1 LPISTPLSLCYRLG
15 MPVPRSESTATPHG
29 QRTLA
34 ALSAAQLT
42 ASKRPFLQYLTSL
55 IQTARWQLFAAV
67 LIMTFTSLTEGLGVA
82 LLFPILQVAGFN
94 LANQGH
100 VGHYT
105 GEVRDLLVLSG
116 LRPSLWLATLL
127 LIFMLLMA
135 LRSLFSRIQSVL
147 TFRTA
152 LGYELALSRRLYQA
166 IINAD
171 WLFLVRRR
179 SSDFTHALTAE
190 LARVAT
196 CTYLL
201 IGALANGIL
210 ALVYIAI
217 ALKLSAGMTLLVLA
231 TGAVLLLLSR
241 RWMRDVHRGGSAV
254 SESVSEVYSAAT
266 EHLQN
271 LKAMKFYDA
280 QTSDLEMFSSLQSS
294 ALQQS
299 LQNTRSQ
306 AAAAFWF
313 EAGSLLV
320 LGAIIF
326 ASLQILNVA
335 PASILLLL
343 AVFTRLFPR
352 LAAGQ
357 SQLQAFLTELPAF
370 ENLMTIYQEC
380 VANAEVP
387 SGPGPPPDLS
397 PAHEIRLDHVG
408 FRYEPDRPLVLDD
421 LSLAIAAGRV
431 TAIVGSSGAG
441 KSTVAD
447 LINGLL
453 APLTGQ
459 VLVDGVELTPQTA
472 RAWRRHVGYVAQD
485 TVLFHDTVR
494 NNLRWA
500 NPDASEK
507 EMRESLGLA
516 AAEFVFEL
524 PQGLDTTV
532 GDRGMLLS
540 HGQRQRIAL
549 ARALLR
555 KPGLLILD
563 EATSSLDFDNE
574 KRILDAIERLQ
585 GRATVLLIAHRISAI
600 QRAEIIY
607 VIENGRVAE
616 SGDWQSLS
624 NQPSHRVGSL
634 FRLQDAM
641 A

>member
-1 LPISTPLSLCYRLG
+1 

-29 QRTLA
+29 QRTFA
-34 ALSAAQLT
+34 ALSAAQLA
-42 ASKRPFLQYLTSL
+42 ASKRPFLQYLASL

-105 GEVRDLLVLSG
+105 GEVRDLLVRSG

-201 IGALANGIL
+201 IGALANAIL

-241 RWMRDVHRGGSAV
+241 RWMRAVHQGGSAV

-299 LQNTRSQ
+299 LNNTRSQ

-313 EAGSLLV
+313 EAGSLIV
-320 LGAIIF
+320 LGGIIF

-357 SQLQAFLTELPAF
+357 GQLQAFLTELPAF
-370 ENLMTIYQEC
+370 ENLMTIYREC
-380 VANAEVP
+380 KANAEVP
-387 SGPGPPPDLS
+387 SAAGPGPETDLS
-397 PAHEIRLDHVG
+397 PAHEIRLEHVG
-408 FRYEPDRPLVLDD
+408 FRYEPDRPLVLND
-421 LSLAIAAGRV
+421 LSLAIASGRV

-453 APLTGQ
+453 SPVSGQ
-459 VLVDGVELTPQTA
+459 VLIDGVELTPQTA
-472 RAWRRHVGYVAQD
+472 RGWRRHVGYVAQD

-585 GRATVLLIAHRISAI
+585 GRATVLLIAHRVSAI

-624 NQPSHRVGSL
+624 KHPSNRVGSL
-634 FRLQDAM
+634 FQLQDAL

>member
-1 LPISTPLSLCYRLG
+1 
-15 MPVPRSESTATPHG
+15 MPAPRSDAPATPHG

-34 ALSAAQLT
+34 ALSADQLA
-42 ASKRPFLQYLTSL
+42 ASRRPILEYVSSL
-55 IQTARWQLFAAV
+55 IRIARWQLLAGV

-82 LLFPILQVAGFN
+82 LLFPIPQVAGFN

-105 GEVRDLLVLSG
+105 GEVRDLLVYSG
-116 LRPSLWLATLL
+116 LSPSLWLAGLL
-127 LIFMLLMA
+127 LMFLLLMA
-135 LRSLFSRIQSVL
+135 LRSLFSRAQSVL
-147 TFRTA
+147 TFRAVLT
-152 LGYELALSRRLYQA
+152 YELALGKRLYQA
-166 IINAD
+166 IIQAD

-190 LARVAT
+190 LTRVAT

-201 IGALANGIL
+201 IGTVSNAVL
-210 ALVYIAI
+210 ALVYIAL
-217 ALKLSAGMTLLVLA
+217 ALKLSAGMTGLVLA
-231 TGAVLLLLSR
+231 TGALLLLVSR
-241 RWMRDVHRGGSAV
+241 RWMRAVHASGTAV
-254 SESVSEVYSAAT
+254 SESVSEVYASAT

-280 QTSDLEMFSSLQSS
+280 QSSDLAMFSSLQSS

-299 LQNTRSQ
+299 LESTRSQ

-320 LGAIIF
+320 LGGIVF
-326 ASLQILNVA
+326 ASLQVLNVA

-343 AVFTRLFPR
+343 AIFTRLLPR
-352 LAAGQ
+352 LTAGQ
-357 SQLQAFLTELPAF
+357 SQLQAFLSELPAF
-370 ENLMTIYQEC
+370 ENLMTIYREC

-387 SGPGPPPDLS
+387 GAAGPGPSL
-397 PAHEIRLDHVG
+397 AHEIRLDRVG
-408 FRYEPDRPLVLDD
+408 FRYDAQRPMVLTD
-421 LSLAIAAGRV
+421 LSLTITAGKI

-447 LINGLL
+447 LVNGLL
-453 APLTGQ
+453 SPLTGR
-459 VLVDGVELTPQTA
+459 VLVDGAELTAQSA

-494 NNLRWA
+494 ANLRWA
-500 NPDASEK
+500 KPEASEE
-507 EMRESLGLA
+507 EMRESLSLA
-516 AAEFVFEL
+516 AAEFVFTL

-555 KPGLLILD
+555 KPRVLIFD
-563 EATSSLDFDNE
+563 EATRSLDLANKE
-574 KRILDAIERLQ
+574 RILEAIEHLQ
-585 GRATVLLIAHRISAI
+585 GRTTVLLIAHRVSAI
-600 QRAEIIY
+600 QRAEMIY
-607 VIENGRVAE
+607 VIDNGSVAE
-616 SGDWQSLS
+616 LGDWQSLS
-624 NQPSHRVGSL
+624 RRPSHRVGSL
-634 FRLQDAM
+634 FRLQDAL

>member
-1 LPISTPLSLCYRLG
+1 
-15 MPVPRSESTATPHG
+15 MPVQSSESTATPHG

-34 ALSAAQLT
+34 ALSAAQLA
-42 ASKRPFLQYLTSL
+42 ASKRPFLQYLSSL

-105 GEVRDLLVLSG
+105 GEVRDLLFLSG

-135 LRSLFSRIQSVL
+135 LRSLFSRVQSVL

-152 LGYELALSRRLYQA
+152 LGYELALSQRLYQA

-179 SSDFTHALTAE
+179 ASDFTHALTAE

-196 CTYLL
+196 CTYLF
-201 IGALANGIL
+201 IGAIANAIL
-210 ALVYIAI
+210 ALVYIAL
-217 ALKLSAGMTLLVLA
+217 ALKLSAGMTSLVLA
-231 TGAVLLLLSR
+231 AGAVLLLVSR
-241 RWMRDVHRGGSAV
+241 RWMRAVHQGGSAV

-280 QTSDLEMFSSLQSS
+280 QTSDLAMFSSLQNS

-299 LQNTRSQ
+299 LLNTRSQ

-313 EAGSLLV
+313 EAGSLIV
-320 LGAIIF
+320 LGGIIF

-352 LAAGQ
+352 LTAGQ
-357 SQLQAFLTELPAF
+357 AQLQAFLTELPAF
-370 ENLMTIYQEC
+370 ENLMSIYHEC

-387 SGPGPPPDLS
+387 GAAGPGPQPDLS
-397 PAHEIRLDHVG
+397 PAHEIRLEHVG

-421 LSLAIAAGRV
+421 LSLTIAAGRV

-453 APLTGQ
+453 APISGQ

-507 EMRESLGLA
+507 DMRESLGLA

-585 GRATVLLIAHRISAI
+585 GRATVLLIAHRVSAI

-624 NQPSHRVGSL
+624 NKPSNRVGSL
-634 FRLQDAM
+634 FRLQDAL

>member
-1 LPISTPLSLCYRLG
+1 MPL
-15 MPVPRSESTATPHG
+15 PRSEPAPLG

-34 ALSAAQLT
+34 AS
-42 ASKRPFLQYLTSL
+42 SKRPFLQYLASL
-55 IQTARWQLFAAV
+55 IQISRWQLVAAV
-67 LIMTFTSLTEGLGVA
+67 IIMTVTSLTEGLGVA

-105 GEVRDLLVLSG
+105 GEVRNILVRSG
-116 LRPSLWLATLL
+116 LRPSLWLASLL

-135 LRSLFSRIQSVL
+135 LRSLFGRMQSVL
-147 TFRTA
+147 TLRTA
-152 LGYELALSRRLYQA
+152 LTYELFLGRRLYQA

-179 SSDFTHALTAE
+179 SSDFTHALTGE
-190 LARVAT
+190 LSRVSA

-201 IGALANGIL
+201 IGTLGNAIL

-217 ALKLSAGMTLLVLA
+217 AMKLSAGMTWLVLA
-231 TGAVLLLLSR
+231 TGVALLLLSR
-241 RWMRDVHRGGSAV
+241 RWMRAVHRSGTAV

-280 QTSDLEMFSSLQSS
+280 QTSDLAMFSSLQSS
-294 ALQQS
+294 ALQQTLES
-299 LQNTRSQ
+299 TRSQ

-313 EAGSLLV
+313 EAGSLIV
-320 LGAIIF
+320 LGTIIV

-352 LAAGQ
+352 LAATQG
-357 SQLQAFLTELPAF
+357 QLQAFLSELPAF
-370 ENLMTIYQEC
+370 ENLMTMYHDC

-387 SGPGPPPDLS
+387 GAASSGPAL
-397 PAHEIRLDHVG
+397 AHEIRLERVA
-408 FRYEPDRPLVLDD
+408 FRYDADRPLVLKD
-421 LSLAIAAGRV
+421 LSLTIAAGKV
-431 TAIVGSSGAG
+431 TAIVGSSGTG

-447 LINGLL
+447 LVNGLL
-453 APLTGQ
+453 SPGTGR
-459 VLVDGVELTPQTA
+459 VLIDGAELTPQAA

-494 NNLRWA
+494 ANLRWA
-500 NPDASEK
+500 NPDASER
-507 EMRESLGLA
+507 EMKESLSLA

-555 KPGLLILD
+555 RPGLLILD

-574 KRILDAIERLQ
+574 KRILDAIEQLK
-585 GRATVLLIAHRISAI
+585 GRATVLLIAHRVSAI
-600 QRAEIIY
+600 QRADMIY
-607 VIENGRVAE
+607 LIENGSVAE
-616 SGDWQSLS
+616 SGDWQTLS
-624 NQPSHRVGSL
+624 SRPSQRVGSL
-634 FRLQDAM
+634 FRLQDAL

>member
-1 LPISTPLSLCYRLG
+1 
-15 MPVPRSESTATPHG
+15 
-29 QRTLA
+29 
-34 ALSAAQLT
+34 
-42 ASKRPFLQYLTSL
+42 
-55 IQTARWQLFAAV
+55 
-67 LIMTFTSLTEGLGVA
+67 
-82 LLFPILQVAGFN
+82 
-94 LANQGH
+94 
-100 VGHYT
+100 
-105 GEVRDLLVLSG
+105 
-116 LRPSLWLATLL
+116 
-127 LIFMLLMA
+127 MA
-135 LRSLFSRIQSVL
+135 LRSLFSRVQSVL

-152 LGYELALSRRLYQA
+152 LTYELALSRRLYQA

-179 SSDFTHALTAE
+179 ASDFTHALTAE

-196 CTYLL
+196 CTYLF
-201 IGALANGIL
+201 IGATANAIL
-210 ALVYIAI
+210 ALVYIGL
-217 ALKLSAGMTLLVLA
+217 ALKLSAGMTSLVLA
-231 TGAVLLLLSR
+231 AGAVLLLISR
-241 RWMRDVHRGGSAV
+241 RWMRAVHQSGTAV
-254 SESVSEVYSAAT
+254 SESVSEVYAAAT

-280 QTSDLEMFSSLQSS
+280 QTSDLAMFSSLQSS

-299 LQNTRSQ
+299 LNNTRSQ

-313 EAGSLLV
+313 EAGSLIV

-343 AVFTRLFPR
+343 AVFTRLIPR

-357 SQLQAFLTELPAF
+357 NQLQAFLSELPAF
-370 ENLMTIYQEC
+370 ENIMRMNREC

-387 SGPGPPPDLS
+387 AASGVPPS
-397 PAHEIRLDHVG
+397 MAHEIRLEGVG
-408 FRYEPDRPLVLDD
+408 FRYDQQRPLVLDD
-421 LSLAIAAGRV
+421 LSLTISAGKV

-447 LINGLL
+447 LVNGLL
-453 APLTGQ
+453 SPNTGE
-459 VLVDGVELTPQTA
+459 VLLDGANLTPEAA

-494 NNLRWA
+494 ANLQWA
-500 NPDASEK
+500 KPDASEP
-507 EMRESLGLA
+507 EMTESLHLA
-516 AAEFVFEL
+516 AAEFVFDL

-563 EATSSLDFDNE
+563 EATSSLDLDNE
-574 KRILDAIERLQ
+574 KRILDAIKRLQ
-585 GRATVLLIAHRISAI
+585 GRTTVLLIAHRVSAI
-600 QRAEIIY
+600 QRAEMIY
-607 VIENGRVAE
+607 VLENGRIAE
-616 SGDWQSLS
+616 SGDWQKLS
-624 NQPSHRVGSL
+624 SSPSSRVGSL
-634 FRLQDAM
+634 FRLQDAL

>member
-1 LPISTPLSLCYRLG
+1 
-15 MPVPRSESTATPHG
+15 MPVPRSESTPHG

-34 ALSAAQLT
+34 AFSADQLA
-42 ASKRPFLQYLTSL
+42 ASKRPFLQYVSSL
-55 IQTARWQLFAAV
+55 IEISRWQLIAAV
-67 LIMTFTSLTEGLGVA
+67 VIMTFTSLTEGLGVA

-105 GEVRDLLVLSG
+105 GEVRNLLVRSG
-116 LRPSLWLATLL
+116 LRPSLWLASLL

-135 LRSLFSRIQSVL
+135 LRSLFSRMQSVL
-147 TFRTA
+147 TLRTA
-152 LGYELALSRRLYQA
+152 LTYELSLGRRLYQA

-190 LARVAT
+190 LTRVAT

-201 IGALANGIL
+201 IGTLANAIL

-217 ALKLSAGMTLLVLA
+217 ALKLSAGMTSLVLA

-241 RWMRDVHRGGSAV
+241 RWMRAIHQSGTAV

-280 QTSDLEMFSSLQSS
+280 QTSDLAMFSSLQSS
-294 ALQQS
+294 ALEQS
-299 LQNTRSQ
+299 LESTRSQ

-313 EAGSLLV
+313 EAGSLIV
-320 LGAIIF
+320 LGAIVF

-357 SQLQAFLTELPAF
+357 SQLQAFLAELPAF
-370 ENLMTIYQEC
+370 ENLMTVYHEC
-380 VANAEVP
+380 LANAEVP
-387 SGPGPPPDLS
+387 GAPGLGPAL
-397 PAHEIRLDHVG
+397 AHEIRLERVG
-408 FRYEPDRPLVLDD
+408 FRYDAERPRVLED
-421 LSLAIAAGRV
+421 LSLTIAAGKV

-453 APLTGQ
+453 SPDTGR
-459 VLVDGVELTPQTA
+459 VLIDGAELTPQAA

-485 TVLFHDTVR
+485 TVLFHDSVR
-494 NNLRWA
+494 ANLRWA
-500 NPDASEK
+500 NPDASEQ
-507 EMRESLGLA
+507 EMRESLSLA

-574 KRILDAIERLQ
+574 KRILDAIDQLK
-585 GRATVLLIAHRISAI
+585 GRATVLLIAHRVSAI
-600 QRAEIIY
+600 QRADMIY
-607 VIENGRVAE
+607 VIENGSVAE

-624 NQPSHRVGSL
+624 SRPSHRVGSL
-634 FRLQDAM
+634 FRLQDAL

>member
-1 LPISTPLSLCYRLG
+1 MPL
-15 MPVPRSESTATPHG
+15 PRSDSPATPQG
-29 QRTLA
+29 QSNLA
-34 ALSAAQLT
+34 ARSADQLA
-42 ASKRPFLQYLTSL
+42 ASKHPLLQYVSSL
-55 IQTARWQLFAAV
+55 LHIARWQLLAAV
-67 LIMTFTSLTEGLGVA
+67 VIMTFASLTEGLGVA

-105 GEVRDLLVLSG
+105 GEVRALLVYSG
-116 LRPSLWLATLL
+116 LSPSLWLATLL

-135 LRSLFSRIQSVL
+135 LRSLFSRVQSVL

-152 LGYELALSRRLYQA
+152 LTYELALGRRLYQA

-201 IGALANGIL
+201 IGTLANAIL
-210 ALVYIAI
+210 ALVYIAL
-217 ALKLSAGMTLLVLA
+217 ALKLSAGMTSLVLA
-231 TGAVLLLLSR
+231 TGAALLLVSR
-241 RWMRDVHRGGSAV
+241 RWMRAVHASGTAV
-254 SESVSEVYSAAT
+254 SESVSEVYAAAT

-280 QTSDLEMFSSLQSS
+280 QNSDLAMFSSLQSS

-299 LQNTRSQ
+299 LENTRSQ

-313 EAGSLLV
+313 EAGSLMV
-320 LGAIIF
+320 LGGIIF

-343 AVFTRLFPR
+343 AVFTRLIPR

-357 SQLQAFLTELPAF
+357 SQLQAFLSELPAF
-370 ENLMTIYQEC
+370 ENLMTIYREC

-387 SGPGPPPDLS
+387 DAAGPGLS
-397 PAHEIRLDHVG
+397 LAPEIRLERVA
-408 FRYEPDRPLVLDD
+408 FRYDAQRPLILED
-421 LSLAIAAGRV
+421 LSLTIAAGKV

-447 LINGLL
+447 LVNGLL
-453 APLTGQ
+453 SPNTGR
-459 VLVDGVELTPQTA
+459 VLVDSTELTPQTA

-494 NNLRWA
+494 ANLLWA
-500 NPDASEK
+500 KPEASEQ
-507 EMRESLGLA
+507 EIRESLALA
-516 AAEFVFEL
+516 AAEFVFAL
-524 PQGLDTTV
+524 PQGLDTKV

-585 GRATVLLIAHRISAI
+585 GRTTVLLIAHRVSAI
-600 QRAEIIY
+600 QRAEMIY
-607 VIENGRVAE
+607 VIENGSVAE
-616 SGDWQSLS
+616 SGDWHSLS
-624 NQPSHRVGSL
+624 SRPSHRVGSL
-634 FRLQDAM
+634 FRLQDVLA
-641 A
+641 

>member
-1 LPISTPLSLCYRLG
+1 
-15 MPVPRSESTATPHG
+15 MPVSRSDSTPHG

-34 ALSAAQLT
+34 ALAPG
-42 ASKRPFLQYLTSL
+42 ASTKRPFLQYISSL
-55 IQTARWQLFAAV
+55 LQIARWQLIAAV
-67 LIMTFTSLTEGLGVA
+67 VIMTATSLTEGLGVA

-105 GEVRDLLVLSG
+105 GEVRDLLVRSG
-116 LRPSLWLATLL
+116 LRPSLWLPSLL

-135 LRSLFSRIQSVL
+135 LRSLFSRVQSVL
-147 TFRTA
+147 TFRTT
-152 LGYELALSRRLYQA
+152 LGYELALGRRLYQA

-190 LARVAT
+190 LTRVAT

-201 IGALANGIL
+201 IGTLANAIL
-210 ALVYIAI
+210 ALVYIAL
-217 ALKLSAGMTLLVLA
+217 ALKLSAGMTSLVLA
-231 TGAVLLLLSR
+231 TGAILLLVSR
-241 RWMRDVHRGGSAV
+241 RWMRAVHESGTAV

-280 QTSDLEMFSSLQSS
+280 QTSDLAMYSSLQSS

-299 LQNTRSQ
+299 LDSTRSQ

-313 EAGSLLV
+313 EAGSLML

-326 ASLQILNVA
+326 ASLQILKVA

-352 LAAGQ
+352 LAAAQ
-357 SQLQAFLTELPAF
+357 SQLQGFLSELPAF
-370 ENLMTIYQEC
+370 ENLMRIYSEC

-387 SGPGPPPDLS
+387 GAPGPGPSL
-397 PAHEIRLDHVG
+397 AHEIRLERVG
-408 FRYEPDRPLVLDD
+408 FRYEAERPQVLQD
-421 LSLAIAAGRV
+421 LSLTIASGKV

-447 LINGLL
+447 LVNGLL
-453 APLTGQ
+453 SPGTGR
-459 VLVDGVELTPQTA
+459 VLVDGAELTPQAA

-494 NNLRWA
+494 ANLSWA
-500 NPDASEK
+500 NPDATEQ
-507 EMRESLGLA
+507 EMRESLSLA

-563 EATSSLDFDNE
+563 EATSALDFENE
-574 KRILDAIERLQ
+574 KRILDAINELK
-585 GRATVLLIAHRISAI
+585 GRTTVLLIAHRVSAI
-600 QRAEIIY
+600 QRAEMIY

-616 SGDWQSLS
+616 SGDWQNLS
-624 NQPSHRVGSL
+624 SRPSHRVGSL
-634 FRLQDAM
+634 FRLQDAR
-641 A
+641 AERRAGLASS

>member
-1 LPISTPLSLCYRLG
+1 MPESPSEPPLPSP
-15 MPVPRSESTATPHG
+15 G

-34 ALSAAQLT
+34 AL
-42 ASKRPFLQYLTSL
+42 ASGASSKGNFLQYISSL
-55 IQTARWQLFAAV
+55 WQIARWQLIAAV
-67 LIMTFTSLTEGLGVA
+67 IIMTVTSLTEGLGVA

-105 GEVRDLLVLSG
+105 GEVRELLVRSG
-116 LRPSLWLATLL
+116 LRPSLWLASLL
-127 LIFMLLMA
+127 LIFLLLMA
-135 LRSLFSRIQSVL
+135 LRSLFSRVQSVL

-152 LGYELALSRRLYQA
+152 LGYELSLGRQLYQA

-190 LARVAT
+190 LTRVSN

-201 IGALANGIL
+201 IGTLANGIL

-217 ALKLSAGMTLLVLA
+217 ALKLSAGMTSLVLA
-231 TGAVLLLLSR
+231 TGAALLLVSR
-241 RWMRDVHRGGSAV
+241 RWMRAVHESGTAV
-254 SESVSEVYSAAT
+254 SETVSEVYSAAT

-280 QTSDLEMFSSLQSS
+280 QTSDLAMYSSLQSS

-299 LQNTRSQ
+299 LESTRSQ

-313 EAGSLLV
+313 EAGSLIV

-352 LAAGQ
+352 LAATQ
-357 SQLQAFLTELPAF
+357 SQLQGFLSELPAF
-370 ENLMTIYQEC
+370 ENLMKIYGEC

-387 SGPGPPPDLS
+387 GAPGSEPSL
-397 PAHEIRLDHVG
+397 AHEIRLERVG
-408 FRYEPDRPLVLDD
+408 FRYEADRPLVLQD
-421 LSLAIAAGRV
+421 LSLIIAAGKV

-447 LINGLL
+447 LVNGLL
-453 APLTGQ
+453 SPGAGR
-459 VLVDGVELTPQTA
+459 VLVDGAELTPQAA

-494 NNLRWA
+494 ANMSWA
-500 NPDASEK
+500 NPDATEQ
-507 EMRESLGLA
+507 EMRESLTLA

-524 PQGLDTTV
+524 PHGLDTTV
-532 GDRGMLLS
+532 GDRGTLLS

-563 EATSSLDFDNE
+563 EATSALDFENE
-574 KRILDAIERLQ
+574 KRILDAIDELK
-585 GRATVLLIAHRISAI
+585 GRTTVLLIAHRVSAI
-600 QRAEIIY
+600 QRAEMIY
-607 VIENGRVAE
+607 VIEDGRVAE
-616 SGDWQSLS
+616 SGGWQDLS
-624 NQPSHRVGSL
+624 SRPSHRVGSL
-634 FRLQDAM
+634 FRLQDAL

>member
-1 LPISTPLSLCYRLG
+1 MS
-15 MPVPRSESTATPHG
+15 VPRSESAPLG

-34 ALSAAQLT
+34 AS
-42 ASKRPFLQYLTSL
+42 SKRPFLQYIASL
-55 IQTARWQLFAAV
+55 IQISRWQLVAAV
-67 LIMTFTSLTEGLGVA
+67 IIMTVTSLTEGLGVA

-105 GEVRDLLVLSG
+105 GEVRNILVRSG
-116 LRPSLWLATLL
+116 LRPSLWLALLL

-135 LRSLFSRIQSVL
+135 LRSLFSRMQSVL
-147 TFRTA
+147 TLRTA
-152 LGYELALSRRLYQA
+152 LTYELSLGRRLYQA

-179 SSDFTHALTAE
+179 SSDFTHALTGE
-190 LARVAT
+190 LSRVSA

-201 IGALANGIL
+201 IGTLGNAIL

-217 ALKLSAGMTLLVLA
+217 ALKLSAGMTSLVLA
-231 TGAVLLLLSR
+231 TGVALLLLSR
-241 RWMRDVHRGGSAV
+241 RWMRAVHQSGTAV
-254 SESVSEVYSAAT
+254 SETVSEVYSAAT

-280 QTSDLEMFSSLQSS
+280 QTSDLAMFSSLQSS
-294 ALQQS
+294 ALQQTLES
-299 LQNTRSQ
+299 TRSQ

-313 EAGSLLV
+313 EAGSLIV
-320 LGAIIF
+320 LGTIIV

-352 LAAGQ
+352 LAATQG
-357 SQLQAFLTELPAF
+357 QLQAFLSELPAF
-370 ENLMTIYQEC
+370 ENLMTMYHDC

-387 SGPGPPPDLS
+387 GATSSGPAL
-397 PAHEIRLDHVG
+397 AHEIRLERVA
-408 FRYEPDRPLVLDD
+408 FRYDADRPLVLKD
-421 LSLAIAAGRV
+421 LSLTIAAGKV
-431 TAIVGSSGAG
+431 TAIVGSSGTG

-447 LINGLL
+447 LVNGLL
-453 APLTGQ
+453 SPGTGR
-459 VLVDGVELTPQTA
+459 VLIDGAELTPQAA

-494 NNLRWA
+494 ANLRWA
-500 NPDASEK
+500 NPDASER
-507 EMRESLGLA
+507 EMKESLSLA

-555 KPGLLILD
+555 RPGLLILD

-574 KRILDAIERLQ
+574 KRILDAIEQLK
-585 GRATVLLIAHRISAI
+585 GRTTVLLIAHRVSAI
-600 QRAEIIY
+600 QRADMIY
-607 VIENGRVAE
+607 LIENGLVAE
-616 SGDWQSLS
+616 SGDWQTLS
-624 NQPSHRVGSL
+624 SRPSQRVGSL
-634 FRLQDAM
+634 FRLQDAL

>member
-1 LPISTPLSLCYRLG
+1 

-55 IQTARWQLFAAV
+55 IQIARWQLFAAV

-105 GEVRDLLVLSG
+105 GEVRDLLVRSG

-294 ALQQS
+294 ALQRS
-299 LQNTRSQ
+299 LENTRSQ

-387 SGPGPPPDLS
+387 SAAEPGPAPDLS
-397 PAHEIRLDHVG
+397 PAHEIRLEHVA
-408 FRYEPDRPLVLDD
+408 FRYEPDRPMVLDD

-453 APLTGQ
+453 APVTGQ

-472 RAWRRHVGYVAQD
+472 RAWRRQVGYVAQD

-585 GRATVLLIAHRISAI
+585 GRATVLLIAHRVSAI

-624 NQPSHRVGSL
+624 NKPSHRVGSL
-634 FRLQDAM
+634 FRLQDAL

>member
-1 LPISTPLSLCYRLG
+1 L
-15 MPVPRSESTATPHG
+15 
-29 QRTLA
+29 
-34 ALSAAQLT
+34 
-42 ASKRPFLQYLTSL
+42 LQ
-55 IQTARWQLFAAV
+55 IARWQLIAAV
-67 LIMTFTSLTEGLGVA
+67 VIMTATSLTEGLGVA

-105 GEVRDLLVLSG
+105 GEVRDLLLRSG
-116 LRPSLWLATLL
+116 LRPSLWLPSLL

-135 LRSLFSRIQSVL
+135 LRSLFSRVQSVL
-147 TFRTA
+147 TFRTT
-152 LGYELALSRRLYQA
+152 LGYELALGRRLYQA
-166 IINAD
+166 IITAD

-190 LARVAT
+190 LTRVAT

-201 IGALANGIL
+201 IGTLANAIL
-210 ALVYIAI
+210 ALVYIAL
-217 ALKLSAGMTLLVLA
+217 ALKLSAGMTSLVLA
-231 TGAVLLLLSR
+231 TGAILLLVSR
-241 RWMRDVHRGGSAV
+241 RWMRAVHESGTAV

-280 QTSDLEMFSSLQSS
+280 QTSDLAMYSSLQSS

-299 LQNTRSQ
+299 LDSTRSQ

-313 EAGSLLV
+313 EAGSLML

-326 ASLQILNVA
+326 ASLQILKVA

-352 LAAGQ
+352 LAAAQ
-357 SQLQAFLTELPAF
+357 SQLQGFLSELPAF
-370 ENLMTIYQEC
+370 ENLMRIYSEC

-387 SGPGPPPDLS
+387 GAPGPGPSL
-397 PAHEIRLDHVG
+397 AHEIRLERVG
-408 FRYEPDRPLVLDD
+408 FRYEAERPQVLQD
-421 LSLAIAAGRV
+421 LSLTIASGKV

-447 LINGLL
+447 LVNGLL
-453 APLTGQ
+453 SPGTGR
-459 VLVDGVELTPQTA
+459 VLVDGAELTPQAA

-494 NNLRWA
+494 ANLSWA
-500 NPDASEK
+500 NPDATEQ
-507 EMRESLGLA
+507 EMRESLSLA

-563 EATSSLDFDNE
+563 EATSALDFENE
-574 KRILDAIERLQ
+574 KRILDAINELK
-585 GRATVLLIAHRISAI
+585 GRTTVLLIAHRVSAI
-600 QRAEIIY
+600 QRAEMIY

-616 SGDWQSLS
+616 SGDWQNLS
-624 NQPSHRVGSL
+624 SRPSHRVGSL
-634 FRLQDAM
+634 FRLQDAR
-641 A
+641 AERRAGLASS

>member
-1 LPISTPLSLCYRLG
+1 
-15 MPVPRSESTATPHG
+15 MPVPRSESAPHASVSLG
-29 QRTLA
+29 LLA
-34 ALSAAQLT
+34 S
-42 ASKRPFLQYLTSL
+42 SKRPLLQYISSL
-55 IQTARWQLFAAV
+55 IQIARWQLVAAV
-67 LIMTFTSLTEGLGVA
+67 VIMTVTSLTEGLGVA

-105 GEVRDLLVLSG
+105 GEVRDLLVRSG
-116 LRPSLWLATLL
+116 LRPSLWLASLL
-127 LIFMLLMA
+127 LIFLLLMA
-135 LRSLFSRIQSVL
+135 LRSLFSRMQSVL
-147 TFRTA
+147 TLRTA
-152 LGYELALSRRLYQA
+152 LTYELSLGRRLYQA

-179 SSDFTHALTAE
+179 SSDFTHALTGE
-190 LARVAT
+190 LTRVST

-201 IGALANGIL
+201 IGTLGNAIL

-217 ALKLSAGMTLLVLA
+217 ALKLSAGMTSLVLA
-231 TGAVLLLLSR
+231 TGAILLLLSR
-241 RWMRDVHRGGSAV
+241 RWMRAVHQSGAAV

-280 QTSDLEMFSSLQSS
+280 QTSDLAMFSSLQSS
-294 ALQQS
+294 ALQQTLES
-299 LQNTRSQ
+299 TRSQ

-313 EAGSLLV
+313 EAGSLIV

-352 LAAGQ
+352 LAATQG
-357 SQLQAFLTELPAF
+357 QLQAFLSELPAF
-370 ENLMTIYQEC
+370 ENLMTIYREC
-380 VANAEVP
+380 VANAEIP
-387 SGPGPPPDLS
+387 SAASSGPAL
-397 PAHEIRLDHVG
+397 AHEIRLERVG
-408 FRYEPDRPLVLDD
+408 FRYDADRPLVLRD
-421 LSLAIAAGRV
+421 LSLIIAAGKV

-447 LINGLL
+447 LVNGLL
-453 APLTGQ
+453 SPGTGR
-459 VLVDGVELTPQTA
+459 VLIDGAELTPQAA
-472 RAWRRHVGYVAQD
+472 REWRRHVGYVAQD

-494 NNLRWA
+494 ANLSWA
-500 NPDASEK
+500 NPDASEQ
-507 EMRESLGLA
+507 EMKESLSLA

-555 KPGLLILD
+555 RPGLLILD
-563 EATSSLDFDNE
+563 EATNSLDFDNE
-574 KRILDAIERLQ
+574 KRILDAIERLK
-585 GRATVLLIAHRISAI
+585 GRATVLLIAHRVSAI
-600 QRAEIIY
+600 QRADIIY
-607 VIENGRVAE
+607 LLENGSVAE
-616 SGDWQSLS
+616 SGDWQTLS
-624 NQPSHRVGSL
+624 SRPSQRVGSL
-634 FRLQDAM
+634 FRLQDAL

>member
-1 LPISTPLSLCYRLG
+1 
-15 MPVPRSESTATPHG
+15 MPAPRSDSPADPHG

-34 ALSAAQLT
+34 ALSADQVA
-42 ASKRPFLQYLTSL
+42 ASKRPVLEYISSL
-55 IQTARWQLFAAV
+55 IRIARWQLLAAV

-105 GEVRDLLVLSG
+105 GEVRGLLMRSG
-116 LRPSLWLATLL
+116 LSPSLWLATLL

-135 LRSLFSRIQSVL
+135 LRSLFSRVQSVL
-147 TFRTA
+147 TFRTV
-152 LGYELALSRRLYQA
+152 LTYELALGRRLYQA

-190 LARVAT
+190 LTRVAT

-201 IGALANGIL
+201 IGTVSNAIL
-210 ALVYIAI
+210 SLVYIAI
-217 ALKLSAGMTLLVLA
+217 ALKLSAGMTSLVLA
-231 TGAVLLLLSR
+231 TGTVLLLVSR
-241 RWMRDVHRGGSAV
+241 RWMRDVHASGTAV
-254 SESVSEVYSAAT
+254 SESVSEVYASAT

-280 QTSDLEMFSSLQSS
+280 QSSDLEMFSSLQSS

-299 LQNTRSQ
+299 LQSTRSQ

-313 EAGSLLV
+313 EAGSLMV
-320 LGAIIF
+320 LGGIIF

-343 AVFTRLFPR
+343 AVFTRLIPR

-357 SQLQAFLTELPAF
+357 SQLQAFLSELPAF
-370 ENLMTIYQEC
+370 ENLMTIDREC
-380 VANAEVP
+380 LANAEVP
-387 SGPGPPPDLS
+387 GAAGPGPSL
-397 PAHEIRLDHVG
+397 AHEIRLERVG
-408 FRYEPDRPLVLDD
+408 FRYDAQRPMVLED
-421 LSLAIAAGRV
+421 LSLTIAAGKV

-447 LINGLL
+447 LVNGLL
-453 APLTGQ
+453 SPLTGR
-459 VLVDGVELTPQTA
+459 VLVDGVELTPQSA

-494 NNLRWA
+494 ANLRWA
-500 NPDASEK
+500 KPDASEE
-507 EMRESLGLA
+507 EMGESLSLA
-516 AAEFVFEL
+516 AAEFVFTL

-532 GDRGMLLS
+532 GDRGTLLS

-563 EATSSLDFDNE
+563 EATSSLDLDNE

-585 GRATVLLIAHRISAI
+585 GRTTVLLIAHRVSAI
-600 QRAEIIY
+600 QRAEMIY
-607 VIENGRVAE
+607 VIDNGSVAE
-616 SGDWQSLS
+616 LGDWQSLS
-624 NQPSHRVGSL
+624 SRPSPRVGSL
-634 FRLQDAM
+634 FRLQDAL

>member
-1 LPISTPLSLCYRLG
+1 MS
-15 MPVPRSESTATPHG
+15 VPRSESAPLG

-34 ALSAAQLT
+34 AS
-42 ASKRPFLQYLTSL
+42 SKRPFLQYIASL
-55 IQTARWQLFAAV
+55 IQISRWQLVAAV
-67 LIMTFTSLTEGLGVA
+67 IIMTVTSLTEGLGVA

-105 GEVRDLLVLSG
+105 GEVRDILVRSG
-116 LRPSLWLATLL
+116 LRPSLWLASLL

-135 LRSLFSRIQSVL
+135 LRSLFSRMQSVL
-147 TFRTA
+147 TLRTA
-152 LGYELALSRRLYQA
+152 LNYELSLGRRLYQA

-179 SSDFTHALTAE
+179 SSDFTHALTGE
-190 LARVAT
+190 LSRVSA

-201 IGALANGIL
+201 IGTLGNAIL

-217 ALKLSAGMTLLVLA
+217 ALKLSAGMTSLVLA
-231 TGAVLLLLSR
+231 TGVALLLLSR
-241 RWMRDVHRGGSAV
+241 RWMRAVHRSGTAV

-280 QTSDLEMFSSLQSS
+280 QTSDLAMFSSLQSS
-294 ALQQS
+294 ALQQTLDS
-299 LQNTRSQ
+299 TRSQ

-313 EAGSLLV
+313 EAGSLIV
-320 LGAIIF
+320 LGTIIV

-352 LAAGQ
+352 LAATQG
-357 SQLQAFLTELPAF
+357 QLQAFLSELPAF
-370 ENLMTIYQEC
+370 ENLMTIYQDC

-387 SGPGPPPDLS
+387 GATSSGPAL
-397 PAHEIRLDHVG
+397 AHEIRLERVA
-408 FRYEPDRPLVLDD
+408 FRYDADRPLVLKD
-421 LSLAIAAGRV
+421 LSLTIAAGKV
-431 TAIVGSSGAG
+431 TAIVGSSGTG

-447 LINGLL
+447 LVNGLL
-453 APLTGQ
+453 SPGTGR
-459 VLVDGVELTPQTA
+459 VLIDGAELTPQAA

-494 NNLRWA
+494 ANLRWA
-500 NPDASEK
+500 NPDASER
-507 EMRESLGLA
+507 EMKESLSLA

-555 KPGLLILD
+555 RPGLLILD

-574 KRILDAIERLQ
+574 KRILDAIEQLK
-585 GRATVLLIAHRISAI
+585 GRATVLLIAHRVSAI
-600 QRAEIIY
+600 QRADMIY
-607 VIENGRVAE
+607 LIENGLVAE

-624 NQPSHRVGSL
+624 SRPSQRVGSL
-634 FRLQDAM
+634 FRLQDAL

>member
-1 LPISTPLSLCYRLG
+1 
-15 MPVPRSESTATPHG
+15 MPAPRSDSPATPHG

-34 ALSAAQLT
+34 ALSADQLA
-42 ASKRPFLQYLTSL
+42 ASRRPILEYISSL
-55 IQTARWQLFAAV
+55 IRTARWQLLAAV
-67 LIMTFTSLTEGLGVA
+67 LIMAFTSLTEGLGVA

-105 GEVRDLLVLSG
+105 GEVRALLVQSRLS
-116 LRPSLWLATLL
+116 PSLWLATLL
-127 LIFMLLMA
+127 LIFILLMA
-135 LRSLFSRIQSVL
+135 LRSLFSRVQSVL
-147 TFRTA
+147 TFRTV
-152 LGYELALSRRLYQA
+152 LTYELALSRRLYQA

-190 LARVAT
+190 LTRVAT

-201 IGALANGIL
+201 IAALSNAIL
-210 ALVYIAI
+210 AVVYIAI
-217 ALKLSAGMTLLVLA
+217 ALKLSAGMTSLVLA
-231 TGAVLLLLSR
+231 TGAVLLLVSR
-241 RWMRDVHRGGSAV
+241 RWMRAVHASGTAV
-254 SESVSEVYSAAT
+254 SESVSEVYASAT

-280 QTSDLEMFSSLQSS
+280 QSSDLAMFSSLQSS

-299 LQNTRSQ
+299 LESTRSQ

-313 EAGSLLV
+313 EAGSLML
-320 LGAIIF
+320 LGGIVF
-326 ASLQILNVA
+326 ASLEILNVA

-343 AVFTRLFPR
+343 AVFTRLIPR

-357 SQLQAFLTELPAF
+357 SQLQAFLSELPAF
-370 ENLMTIYQEC
+370 ENLMTIYREC

-387 SGPGPPPDLS
+387 GAAGPPPL
-397 PAHEIRLDHVG
+397 AHEIRLERVG
-408 FRYEPDRPLVLDD
+408 FRYEALRPMVLED
-421 LSLAIAAGRV
+421 LSLTIAAGKV

-447 LINGLL
+447 LVNGLL
-453 APLTGQ
+453 SPLTGR
-459 VLVDGVELTPQTA
+459 VLVDGAELTPQSA

-494 NNLRWA
+494 ANLRWA
-500 NPDASEK
+500 KPDASEQ
-507 EMRESLGLA
+507 EMRESLSLA

-563 EATSSLDFDNE
+563 EATSSLDLDNE
-574 KRILDAIERLQ
+574 KRILDAIEQLQ
-585 GRATVLLIAHRISAI
+585 GRTTVLLIAHRVSAI
-600 QRAEIIY
+600 QRAQMIY
-607 VIENGRVAE
+607 VIDNGGVAE
-616 SGDWQSLS
+616 LGDWQSLS
-624 NQPSHRVGSL
+624 SRPSQRVGSL
-634 FRLQDAM
+634 FRLQDAL

>member
-1 LPISTPLSLCYRLG
+1 
-15 MPVPRSESTATPHG
+15 MPVPRSDSTPHG

-34 ALSAAQLT
+34 AL
-42 ASKRPFLQYLTSL
+42 ASRASSQSNFLQYISSL
-55 IQTARWQLFAAV
+55 LGIARWQLIAAV
-67 LIMTFTSLTEGLGVA
+67 VIMTVTSLTEGLGVA

-105 GEVRDLLVLSG
+105 GEVRDLLVRSG

-135 LRSLFSRIQSVL
+135 LRSLFSRVQSVL
-147 TFRTA
+147 TFRTT
-152 LGYELALSRRLYQA
+152 LGYELSLGRQLYQA

-190 LARVAT
+190 LTRVST

-201 IGALANGIL
+201 IGTLANGIL

-217 ALKLSAGMTLLVLA
+217 ALKLSAGMTSLVLA
-231 TGAVLLLLSR
+231 TGAALLLVSR
-241 RWMRDVHRGGSAV
+241 RWMHAVYESGTAV
-254 SESVSEVYSAAT
+254 SETVSEVYSAAT

-280 QTSDLEMFSSLQSS
+280 QTSDLAMYSSLQST
-294 ALQQS
+294 ALEQS
-299 LQNTRSQ
+299 LESARSQ

-313 EAGSLLV
+313 EAGSLVL

-352 LAAGQ
+352 LAATQ
-357 SQLQAFLTELPAF
+357 SQLQGFLSELPAF
-370 ENLMTIYQEC
+370 ENLMKILSDC

-387 SGPGPPPDLS
+387 GAQGPGPSL
-397 PAHEIRLDHVG
+397 AHEIRLERVG
-408 FRYEPDRPLVLDD
+408 FRYEADRPLVLQD
-421 LSLAIAAGRV
+421 LSLIIAAGKV

-447 LINGLL
+447 LVNGLL
-453 APLTGQ
+453 SPGTGR
-459 VLVDGVELTPQTA
+459 VLVDGAELTPQAA
-472 RAWRRHVGYVAQD
+472 RAWRRQVGYVAQD

-494 NNLRWA
+494 ANMSWA
-500 NPDASEK
+500 NPEATEQ
-507 EMRESLGLA
+507 EMRESLALA

-524 PQGLDTTV
+524 PQGLDTTM

-563 EATSSLDFDNE
+563 EATSALDFDNE
-574 KRILDAIERLQ
+574 KRILDAIDQLK
-585 GRATVLLIAHRISAI
+585 GRTTVLLIAHRVSAI
-600 QRAEIIY
+600 QRADMIY

-616 SGDWQSLS
+616 AGDWQNLS
-624 NQPSHRVGSL
+624 SRPSHRVGSL
-634 FRLQDAM
+634 FRLQDAL

>member
-1 LPISTPLSLCYRLG
+1 

-34 ALSAAQLT
+34 ALSAAQLA
-42 ASKRPFLQYLTSL
+42 ASKRPFMQYLSSL

-105 GEVRDLLVLSG
+105 GEVRDLLAFSG

-190 LARVAT
+190 LSRVTT
-196 CTYLL
+196 CTFLL
-201 IGALANGIL
+201 IGTLANAIL
-210 ALVYIAI
+210 ALVYIAL

-231 TGAVLLLLSR
+231 TGALLLLLSR
-241 RWMRDVHRGGSAV
+241 RWMRAVHQSGTAV

-280 QTSDLEMFSSLQSS
+280 QTSDLAMFSSLQSS

-299 LQNTRSQ
+299 LSNTKSQ
-306 AAAAFWF
+306 AAAAFRF

-352 LAAGQ
+352 LTAAQ
-357 SQLQAFLTELPAF
+357 SQLQGFLSELPAF
-370 ENLMTIYQEC
+370 ENLMKIQAEC
-380 VANAEVP
+380 VANAEIP
-387 SGPGPPPDLS
+387 AAASPGPAL
-397 PAHEIRLDHVG
+397 AHEIRLERVS
-408 FRYEPDRPLVLDD
+408 FRYEIDRPLVLDD
-421 LSLAIAAGRV
+421 LSLTIAAGKV
-431 TAIVGSSGAG
+431 
-441 KSTVAD
+441 
-447 LINGLL
+447 
-453 APLTGQ
+453 
-459 VLVDGVELTPQTA
+459 
-472 RAWRRHVGYVAQD
+472 
-485 TVLFHDTVR
+485 
-494 NNLRWA
+494 
-500 NPDASEK
+500 
-507 EMRESLGLA
+507 
-516 AAEFVFEL
+516 
-524 PQGLDTTV
+524 
-532 GDRGMLLS
+532 
-540 HGQRQRIAL
+540 
-549 ARALLR
+549 
-555 KPGLLILD
+555 
-563 EATSSLDFDNE
+563 
-574 KRILDAIERLQ
+574 
-585 GRATVLLIAHRISAI
+585 
-600 QRAEIIY
+600 
-607 VIENGRVAE
+607 
-616 SGDWQSLS
+616 
-624 NQPSHRVGSL
+624 
-634 FRLQDAM
+634 
-641 A
+641 

>member
-1 LPISTPLSLCYRLG
+1 
-15 MPVPRSESTATPHG
+15 MPAPRSDSPATPHG

-34 ALSAAQLT
+34 ALSADQLA
-42 ASKRPFLQYLTSL
+42 ASRRPILEYISSL
-55 IQTARWQLFAAV
+55 IRTARWQLLAAV
-67 LIMTFTSLTEGLGVA
+67 LIMAFTSLTEGLGVA

-105 GEVRDLLVLSG
+105 GEVRALLVQSQLS
-116 LRPSLWLATLL
+116 PSLWLATLL
-127 LIFMLLMA
+127 LIFILLMA
-135 LRSLFSRIQSVL
+135 LRSLFSRVQSVL
-147 TFRTA
+147 TFRTV
-152 LGYELALSRRLYQA
+152 LTYELALSRRLYQA

-190 LARVAT
+190 LTRVAT

-201 IGALANGIL
+201 IAALSNAIL
-210 ALVYIAI
+210 AVVYIAI
-217 ALKLSAGMTLLVLA
+217 ALKLSAGMTSLVLA
-231 TGAVLLLLSR
+231 TGAVLLLVSR
-241 RWMRDVHRGGSAV
+241 RWMRAVHASGTAV
-254 SESVSEVYSAAT
+254 SESVSEVYASAT

-280 QTSDLEMFSSLQSS
+280 QSSDLAMFSSLQSS

-299 LQNTRSQ
+299 LESTRSQ

-313 EAGSLLV
+313 EAGSLML
-320 LGAIIF
+320 LGGIVF
-326 ASLQILNVA
+326 ASLEILNVA

-343 AVFTRLFPR
+343 AVFTRLIPR

-357 SQLQAFLTELPAF
+357 SQLQAFLSELPAF
-370 ENLMTIYQEC
+370 ENLMTIYREC

-387 SGPGPPPDLS
+387 GAAGPPPL
-397 PAHEIRLDHVG
+397 AHEIRLERVG
-408 FRYEPDRPLVLDD
+408 FRYEALRPMVLED
-421 LSLAIAAGRV
+421 LSLTIAAGKV

-447 LINGLL
+447 LVNGLL
-453 APLTGQ
+453 SPLTGR
-459 VLVDGVELTPQTA
+459 VLVDDAELTPQSA

-494 NNLRWA
+494 ANLRWA
-500 NPDASEK
+500 KPDASEQ
-507 EMRESLGLA
+507 EMRESLSLA

-563 EATSSLDFDNE
+563 EATSSLDLDNE
-574 KRILDAIERLQ
+574 KRILDAIEQLQ
-585 GRATVLLIAHRISAI
+585 GRTTVLLIAHRVSAI
-600 QRAEIIY
+600 QRAQMIY
-607 VIENGRVAE
+607 VIDNGGVAE
-616 SGDWQSLS
+616 LGDWQSLS
-624 NQPSHRVGSL
+624 SRPSQRVGSL
-634 FRLQDAM
+634 FRLQDAL

>member
-1 LPISTPLSLCYRLG
+1 
-15 MPVPRSESTATPHG
+15 MPVPRSEST
-29 QRTLA
+29 LA
-34 ALSAAQLT
+34 A
-42 ASKRPFLQYLTSL
+42 RPLLQYISSL
-55 IQTARWQLFAAV
+55 IQIARWQLFAAV
-67 LIMTFTSLTEGLGVA
+67 VIMTFTSLTEGLGVA

-105 GEVRDLLVLSG
+105 GEVRALLVYSG
-116 LRPSLWLATLL
+116 LRPSLWLAFLL
-127 LIFMLLMA
+127 SIFMLLMA
-135 LRSLFSRIQSVL
+135 LRSLFNRVQSVL
-147 TFRTA
+147 TFRTV
-152 LGYELALSRRLYQA
+152 LTFELALSRRLYQA
-166 IINAD
+166 IINSD

-190 LARVAT
+190 LTRVAT

-201 IGALANGIL
+201 IGFVSSAIL
-210 ALVYIAI
+210 SLVYIAI
-217 ALKLSAGMTLLVLA
+217 ALKLSAGMTSLVLA
-231 TGAVLLLLSR
+231 TGAALLLVSR
-241 RWMRDVHRGGSAV
+241 RWMRSVHQGGTAV
-254 SESVSEVYSAAT
+254 SESMSEVYSAAT

-280 QTSDLEMFSSLQSS
+280 QTSDLEMFSSLQTS

-299 LQNTRSQ
+299 FDNTRDQ

-313 EAGSLLV
+313 EAGSLLL
-320 LGAIIF
+320 LGGIIF

-352 LAAGQ
+352 LEAGQ
-357 SQLQAFLTELPAF
+357 SQLQAFLSEVPAF
-370 ENLMTIYQEC
+370 ENLMRIQSEC
-380 VANAEVP
+380 VANAEIP
-387 SGPGPPPDLS
+387 ATGGPGPAM
-397 PAHEIRLDHVG
+397 AHEIRLERVS
-408 FRYEPDRPLVLDD
+408 FRYETDRPLVLDD
-421 LSLAIAAGRV
+421 LSLSIAAGKV

-447 LINGLL
+447 LVDGLL
-453 APLTGQ
+453 SPLTGR
-459 VLVDGVELTPQTA
+459 VVVDGVELTPQAA
-472 RAWRRHVGYVAQD
+472 RSWRRHVGYVAQD

-494 NNLRWA
+494 ANLRWA
-500 NPDASEK
+500 NPGATEQ
-507 EMRESLGLA
+507 EMQESLSLA
-516 AAEFVFEL
+516 AADFVFAL

-574 KRILDAIERLQ
+574 NRILEAIEQLHSRT
-585 GRATVLLIAHRISAI
+585 TVLLIAHRISAI
-600 QRAEIIY
+600 QRAAMIY

-616 SGDWQSLS
+616 SGDWQSLIS
-624 NQPSHRVGSL
+624 HPSHRVGSL
-634 FRLQDAM
+634 FRLQDAL

>member
-1 LPISTPLSLCYRLG
+1 
-15 MPVPRSESTATPHG
+15 MPAPRSESTATPHG

-34 ALSAAQLT
+34 ALSAAQLA
-42 ASKRPFLQYLTSL
+42 ASKRPFLQSLSSL

-67 LIMTFTSLTEGLGVA
+67 LIMTFSSLTEGLGVV

-105 GEVRDLLVLSG
+105 AEVQQFLRGSG

-127 LIFMLLMA
+127 MIFMLLMA
-135 LRSLFSRIQSVL
+135 LRSLFSRTQSVL
-147 TFRTA
+147 TSSTV
-152 LGYELALSRRLYQA
+152 LKYEMTLSRRLYGA
-166 IINAD
+166 VINAE

-190 LARVAT
+190 LARITT

-201 IGALANGIL
+201 IGTLANAIL
-210 ALVYIAI
+210 ALVYIAL
-217 ALKLSAGMTLLVLA
+217 ALKLSAGMTSLVLA
-231 TGAVLLLLSR
+231 TGAALLLVSR
-241 RWMRDVHRGGSAV
+241 RWMRAVHESGTAV
-254 SESVSEVYSAAT
+254 SESMSEVYSAAT

-280 QTSDLEMFSSLQSS
+280 QTSDLAMFSSLQSS

-299 LQNTRSQ
+299 LDNTRSQ

-313 EAGSLLV
+313 EAGSLMV

-326 ASLQILNVA
+326 SSLQILNVA

-352 LAAGQ
+352 LAASQ
-357 SQLQAFLTELPAF
+357 SQLQAFLSELPAF
-370 ENLMTIYQEC
+370 ENLMTIYSEC

-387 SGPGPPPDLS
+387 GAAGPGPSL
-397 PAHEIRLDHVG
+397 AHEIRLERVG
-408 FRYEPDRPLVLDD
+408 FRYDAQRPMVLED
-421 LSLAIAAGRV
+421 LSLTIAAGKV

-447 LINGLL
+447 LVNGLL
-453 APLTGQ
+453 SPLSGR
-459 VLVDGVELTPQTA
+459 VLGDGAELTAQSA

-494 NNLRWA
+494 ANLQWA
-500 NPDASEK
+500 KPEASEE
-507 EMRESLGLA
+507 EMRESLSLA
-516 AAEFVFEL
+516 AAEFVFSL

-574 KRILDAIERLQ
+574 KRILDAIEQ
-585 GRATVLLIAHRISAI
+585 PKGRATVLLIAHRVSAI
-600 QRAEIIY
+600 QRADMIY
-607 VIENGRVAE
+607 LIENGSVAE
-616 SGDWQSLS
+616 SGDWQTLS
-624 NQPSHRVGSL
+624 NRPSQRVGSL
-634 FRLQDAM
+634 FRLQDAL

>member
-1 LPISTPLSLCYRLG
+1 
-15 MPVPRSESTATPHG
+15 MPAPSSDPR
-29 QRTLA
+29 A
-34 ALSAAQLT
+34 APQH
-42 ASKRPFLQYLTSL
+42 PFLQYLSSL
-55 IQTARWQLFAAV
+55 MQIVRWQLLASV

-105 GEVRDLLVLSG
+105 GEVREMLVRSG

-127 LIFMLLMA
+127 LIFLLLMA
-135 LRSLFSRIQSVL
+135 LRSLFSRVQSVL

-152 LGYELALSRRLYQA
+152 LTYELSLSRRLYQA

-190 LARVAT
+190 LSRVTT
-196 CTYLL
+196 CTFLL
-201 IGALANGIL
+201 IGTLANAIL
-210 ALVYIAI
+210 ALVYIAL
-217 ALKLSAGMTLLVLA
+217 ALKLSAGMTSLVLA
-231 TGAVLLLLSR
+231 TGALLLLLSR
-241 RWMRDVHRGGSAV
+241 RWMRAVHQSGTAV

-280 QTSDLEMFSSLQSS
+280 QTSDLAMFSSLQSS

-299 LQNTRSQ
+299 LSNTRSQ

-320 LGAIIF
+320 LGGIIF

-343 AVFTRLFPR
+343 AIFTRLFPR
-352 LAAGQ
+352 LTAAQAQ
-357 SQLQAFLTELPAF
+357 SQAFLGELPAF
-370 ENLMTIYQEC
+370 ENVMKIYHEC
-380 VANAEVP
+380 LANAEVP
-387 SGPGPPPDLS
+387 AAAAAEPAL
-397 PAHEIRLDHVG
+397 AHEIRLDRVS
-408 FRYEPDRPLVLDD
+408 FRYDAERPLVLDD
-421 LSLAIAAGRV
+421 LSLTIAAGRI

-447 LINGLL
+447 LVNGLL
-453 APLTGQ
+453 SPIAGR
-459 VLVDGVELTPQTA
+459 VLVDGVPLTPQAA

-494 NNLRWA
+494 ANLHWA
-500 NPDASEK
+500 NPDASEQ

-574 KRILDAIERLQ
+574 KRILEAIERLQ
-585 GRATVLLIAHRISAI
+585 GRTTVLMIAHRVSAI
-600 QRAEIIY
+600 QLAEMIF
-607 VIENGRVAE
+607 VLEDGRVAE

-624 NQPSHRVGSL
+624 TRPSRRVGSL
-634 FRLQDAM
+634 FRLQDAL